1 MLWDWTALLAKIS
14 SPIIGALVVA
24 VAGVILA
31 LLKGLISL
39 DLTLD
44 QLVAIAAS
52 VGSCAAAL
60 ATYGTIREMRAS
72 RIAAARARL
81 AIPGSDLTI
90 RFVWSRKTDVELMVP
105 TQKIL
110 VRNASSGAAYNIDV
124 DWKCDFD
131 LTTGDI
137 ANVSRWLAP
146 KHAAMI
152 ASESS
157 VAFSSGGIVTGGIAV
172 SKDDISYLGDLG
184 PSQDMYCVIPPQ
196 ILSMVFLKWVS
207 LLSRSEAVSYQEVP
221 LVRLTFAH
229 DSPYEKR
236 SKDEH
241 LVRFELVDY
250 ALKRRAGKAPA
261 GSLGGNWHT
270 FEVTM
275 AFEPAARKLY
285 DIPKVV
291 VPLGGGGA
299 S

>member
-1 MLWDWTALLAKIS
+1 MLWDWTALLAKFS
-14 SPIIGALVVA
+14 SPIIGAIIIG
-24 VAGVILA
+24 VAGVVIA
-31 LLKGLISL
+31 VAKSL
-39 DLTLD
+39 FSLNLTLD
-44 QLVAIAAS
+44 QLVAIVAS

-81 AIPGSDLTI
+81 AIPGSDLHI
-90 RFVWSRKTDVELMVP
+90 RFVWSRKTDVELTVP
-105 TQKIL
+105 NQKIL

-124 DWKCDFD
+124 EWTCDFD
-131 LTTGDI
+131 LAATDI
-137 ANVSRWLAP
+137 ENVSRWIAP
-146 KHAAMI
+146 THTATI
-152 ASESS
+152 SSASSIT
-157 VAFSSGGIVTGGIAV
+157 FSSQGIITGGIAV
-172 SKDDISYLGDLG
+172 SKDDVSYLGDLG

-196 ILSMVFLKWVS
+196 ILSVVFLKWAS
-207 LLSRSEAVSYQEVP
+207 LLSRKEAIPYQEVP
-221 LVRLTFAH
+221 LVRLTFTH

-250 ALKRRAGKAPA
+250 VLKRRPGRASS

-291 VPLGGGGA
+291 APLGGGGA